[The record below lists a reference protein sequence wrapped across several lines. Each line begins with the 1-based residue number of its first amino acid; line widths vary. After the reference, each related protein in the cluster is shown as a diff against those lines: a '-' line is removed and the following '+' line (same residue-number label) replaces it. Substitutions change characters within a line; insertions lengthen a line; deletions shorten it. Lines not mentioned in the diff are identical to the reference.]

1 MFVRVVEVKTKPGK
15 AREVCSTLHEKVLS
29 TLKAQAGFVDEIVL
43 VSDQE
48 GILALSFWNTKQDAE
63 RYSREDYSKVSEVI
77 QHLVHS
83 KPKVHAFD
91 LETSTCHKIAQGKAA

>member
-15 AREVCSTLHEKVLS
+15 AREACDTLHEKVLS

-48 GILALSFWNTKQDAE
+48 GILALSFWKTRDDAE
-63 RYSREDYSKVSEVI
+63 RYNRDDYDRVNKLI
-77 QHLVHS
+77 QHLVHT

-91 LETSTCHKIAQGKAA
+91 LETSTCHHIAKGKEA